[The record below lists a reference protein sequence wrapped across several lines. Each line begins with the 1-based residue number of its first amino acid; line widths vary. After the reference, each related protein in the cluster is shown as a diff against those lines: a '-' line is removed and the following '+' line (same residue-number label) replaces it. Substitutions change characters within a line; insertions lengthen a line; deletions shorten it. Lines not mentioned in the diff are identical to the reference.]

1 MSTQAQ
7 SSVTGG
13 KIDVRWGPRRAGG
26 RGRVETP
33 NDDPRFP
40 RGRALSYLRTPP
52 LKGQVF
58 LPPPTHVSG
67 CWYSQKRKGHSLPP
81 MLSYLP
87 SSCPGQLLSSPWKQL
102 WSLASGENSRTL
114 FLASGGACLYPLC
127 LGVVAF
133 PYLGWWVLWG

>member
-1 MSTQAQ
+1 M
-7 SSVTGG
+7 
-13 KIDVRWGPRRAGG
+13 GPKRAGG

-33 NDDPRFP
+33 NDDPPFP

-52 LKGQVF
+52 LKGS
-58 LPPPTHVSG
+58 LPPSPNP
-67 CWYSQKRKGHSLPP
+67 CFRMLILPEEKGHSLSP

-102 WSLASGENSRTL
+102 WSLASGEKSQTL
-114 FLASGGACLYPLC
+114 FLTPVGACL
-127 LGVVAF
+127 F